1 VVVDVTTAAQLVT
14 NLITTVVALLGVLGV
29 TRRWV
34 KGWIRQAAA
43 DAIGGELTRLADA
56 VEKLRQDGTAAAG
69 RLAEHGLRLDTLA
82 RRVDELFVDHGRRR
96 WP

>member
-1 VVVDVTTAAQLVT
+1 VSTAAQLVT

-29 TRRWV
+29 ARRWV
-34 KGWIRQAAA
+34 KGWIRQAAG

-69 RLAEHGLRLDTLA
+69 RLSEHALRLDTLA
-82 RRVDELFVDHGRRR
+82 RRVDELHDGTRRR
-96 WP
+96 WG